1 MQVFKRLSLLGV
13 GLVFIL
19 PSLAQSKTLS
29 AADILQQ
36 MKRVYASTKSYVDR
50 GTVSSV
56 FIDKGKK
63 RVVEKPFSTAFVRP
77 DRFRYEFREKKG
89 FFKEDDKFV
98 ISLIGKG
105 LKTYWSLDPEQQQIK
120 PKTLGEALSAAAGI
134 SGGSARWV
142 PTMLMP
148 DRTQFKNAFTLS
160 KPKRVNNEVV
170 NGVECFQL
178 SDPTD
183 YRRLTLWIG
192 KKDYLLRKIYREQDF
207 GDFRLEET
215 TNYNPET
222 DGEVKQELL
231 NFQ

>member
-1 MQVFKRLSLLGV
+1 MQGFKRLSLLGV
-13 GLVFIL
+13 VLVFVL
-19 PSLAQSKTLS
+19 PSLAQSENLS

-36 MKRVYASTKSYVDR
+36 MKMAYASATSYVDR
-50 GTVSSV
+50 GKVSSV
-56 FIDKGKK
+56 FIEKGKK

-89 FFKEDDKFV
+89 FFKQDKFV

-105 LKTYWSLDPEQQQIK
+105 LQTYWSLDPKQQQIK
-120 PKTLGEALSAAAGI
+120 PKTIGEALSAATGI

-148 DRTQFKNAFTLS
+148 DRTHFKNAFNLS
-160 KPKRVNNEVV
+160 KPKRVNDEVV
-170 NGVECFQL
+170 DGVECFQV

-192 KKDYLLRKIYREQDF
+192 KKGSLLRKIYREQDF
-207 GDFRLEET
+207 GDFHLEET
-215 TNYNPET
+215 TVYNPGVN
-222 DGEVKQELL
+222 GEVKQELL
-231 NFQ
+231 DFQ

>member
-13 GLVFIL
+13 GLVFLL
-19 PSLAQSKTLS
+19 PSLAQSEKLS
-29 AADILQQ
+29 AGEILQQ
-36 MKRVYASTKSYVDR
+36 MKKVYVSLTSYVDQ

-56 FIDKGKK
+56 FIEKGKK
-63 RVVEKPFSTAFVRP
+63 RVVEKPFTTVFVRP

-89 FFKEDDKFV
+89 FFKEDKFV

-105 LKTYWSLDPEQQQIK
+105 LKIYWSLDPKPQQIK
-120 PKTLGEALSAAAGI
+120 PKTIGEALSAAAGI

-148 DRTQFKNAFTLS
+148 GRTQFKNAFNLS
-160 KPKRVNNEVV
+160 NPRRVNDEVV
-170 NGVECFQL
+170 DDVECFQI

-207 GDFRLEET
+207 GDFHLEET
-215 TNYNPET
+215 TDYNPEA
-222 DGEVKQELL
+222 DGEVKRKLL